1 MSSKFIGVKGYPGL
15 VRDKRSGA
23 ILNTDE
29 NEIKKALLRKQRKK
43 EEAER
48 IKSLETDVESI
59 KDDIGQIKSLLL
71 KMIEEKDGAHNN

>member
-1 MSSKFIGVKGYPGL
+1 MSRNLIGVKGYPGL
-15 VRDKRSGA
+15 VRDKGSGA

-48 IKSLETDVESI
+48 MKSLETDVESM
-59 KDDIGQIKSLLL
+59 KSDIGEIKSLLL
-71 KMIEEKDGAHNN
+71 KMIEEKDGTHNN